1 MGLGKAQPSFLHLTR
16 YLFSRLLWAAPIVLA
31 IVVLSFFMLHLV
43 PGDPVTALVGDFPA
57 PPDYIA
63 QVRHDFGLDRSL
75 GTQLWLYL
83 SHVLEGDFGFSFA
96 NRQPVLSL
104 VLGRARLT
112 LLLMLPALTLAAIVG
127 IVLALTAAPRA
138 GTWADSLITAISLL
152 GHSVPVFWLG
162 EMLIV
167 LFAVNLQILPAQGL
181 MSLRNPPSG
190 LAAVVDVGRHLVL
203 PLFSVMLY
211 YLAVVARVARAS
223 VLDMLHQDF
232 VLTARAKGLTRRQ
245 VLWRHILP
253 NALIPVV
260 TVIGYSFGYSLTGAI
275 LTETVF
281 AWPGLGSLFIS
292 SIGVRD
298 YPVLQGIFLLTA
310 LTVVFANLVTD
321 LLYWVIDPRIQRG
334 VRQDA

>member
-1 MGLGKAQPSFLHLTR
+1 MTFLLPR
-16 YLFSRLLWAAPIVLA
+16 LFWSLVTIFA
-31 IVVLSFFMLHLV
+31 IVVLGFLLLHLV

-57 PPDYIA
+57 PPEYIA
-63 QVRHDFGLDRSL
+63 EMRHQFGLDRSL
-75 GTQLWLYL
+75 PVQLWLYV
-83 SHVLEGDFGFSFA
+83 SHVLQGDCGFSFA
-96 NRQPVLSL
+96 NRQPVITL
-104 VLGRARLT
+104 VLGRARFT
-112 LLLMLPALTLAAIVG
+112 LLLMLPALILASTVG
-127 IVLALTAAPRA
+127 VMLALAAAPRA
-138 GTWADSLITAISLL
+138 GTAADGVVTALSLL

-167 LFAVNLQILPAQGL
+167 LFAVDYHVLPAQGM
-181 MSLRNPPSG
+181 MSLRTPPTG
-190 LAAVVDVGRHLVL
+190 WPLVLDVLRHLVL
-203 PLFSVMLY
+203 PVFAVSIY

-253 NALIPVV
+253 NALIPVI
-260 TVIGYSFGYSLTGAI
+260 TVIGYSFGTSLTGAI

-281 AWPGLGSLFIS
+281 AWPGLGTLFIS

-310 LTVVFANLVTD
+310 ISVVLVNLLTD
-321 LLYWVIDPRIQRG
+321 LLYWVVDPRTRRG
-334 VRQDA
+334 LRHA